1 MSTTTLLL
9 IANAHQSSKHG
20 REDELSSLELGLIVG
35 LTIGVPVLIVISC
48 YVVKCCVNAA
58 RKRKDAK
65 AEAQPSLDD
74 ELSKYFPDAVLREK
88 LKRGIFHDD
97 VVQAFGDLNK
107 ESRDYIV
114 AWMKQK
120 HGPSKANELPLIAL
134 NP

>member
-1 MSTTTLLL
+1 MSSLGLRSKG
-9 IANAHQSSKHG
+9 QRSKH
-20 REDELSSLELGLIVG
+20 REDKLSSLELGLIVG

-58 RKRKDAK
+58 RKRKDAKDAK